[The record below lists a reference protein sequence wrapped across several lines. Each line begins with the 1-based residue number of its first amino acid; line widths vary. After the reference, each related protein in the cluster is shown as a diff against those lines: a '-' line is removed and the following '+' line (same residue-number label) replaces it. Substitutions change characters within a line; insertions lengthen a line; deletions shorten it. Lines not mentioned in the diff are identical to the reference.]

1 MITNKDTN
9 MMIDLIVAA
18 YGDKAFPVDDP
29 KKLAKVMNL
38 WSVMFQD
45 DEPREVLLA
54 VKNCIATL
62 SFPPRVADIKS
73 RIAQSR
79 LNGQMSEMEAW
90 SVIRN
95 AVRGARNGTD
105 ANQAFMKLPPILQ
118 KCVGNPSQIMAWG
131 GVSIDTFEG
140 VIASNFMRSYRE
152 TAKNEAMYNALPKDM
167 QSEQSYLN
175 PTPKEVTMLPEP
187 APQKTFEERDV
198 EMNIEAQVYRE
209 RQGIEANP
217 EYDSK
222 VADFLKPMTDTEL
235 KMFEAKKRHEDALRM
250 NSWR

>member
-1 MITNKDTN
+1 MITNKDIN
-9 MMIDLIVAA
+9 QIMDLLISA
-18 YGDKAFPVDDP
+18 YGDKAYPIDDP
-29 KKLAKVMNL
+29 QKMVKVSHL
-38 WSVMFQD
+38 WTVMFQD
-45 DEPREVLLA
+45 DEPAEVLIA
-54 VKNCIATL
+54 VKSCIATL
-62 SFPPRVADIKS
+62 SFPPKVADIKS
-73 RIAQSR
+73 RSAQSR
-79 LNGQMSEMEAW
+79 MAGQMTEMEAW
-90 SVIRN
+90 SAIRD
-95 AVRGARNGTD
+95 AVRSARNRTD
-105 ANQAFMKLPPILQ
+105 ANRVFTELPPILQ
-118 KCVGNPSQIMAWG
+118 KCVGTPSQLMAWG
-131 GVSIDTFEG
+131 GVSTDTFEG

-152 TAKNEAMYNALPKDM
+152 TAKNEAMYNALPKEM

-209 RQGIEANP
+209 QQGIEANP

-235 KMFEAKKRHEDALRM
+235 KMLEAKKRHEDALRM